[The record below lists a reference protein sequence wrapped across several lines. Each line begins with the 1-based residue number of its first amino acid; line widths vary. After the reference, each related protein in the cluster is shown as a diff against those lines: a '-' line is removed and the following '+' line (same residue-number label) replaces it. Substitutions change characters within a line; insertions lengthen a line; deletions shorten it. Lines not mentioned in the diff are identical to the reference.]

1 MKAGNFL
8 FNPGS
13 RPPSRRSLRGKY
25 LTILCASALTSV
37 NGVNARIT
45 YMTLRLRSGQAL
57 KVKFERFVES
67 YKERIKLYIENSS
80 QGNRLHAR
88 VASIA
93 ILGVIAPV
101 SIIPVFSAKED
112 QAFESKIVFDKTSGQ
127 IVDVAEKYATIV
139 PGESQ
144 AQTEARIAAENAAKA
159 VAEAAMAAKPAKTV
173 KTATAK
179 VYNDPANFDGIYQ
192 SAGVA
197 YGIDWRILKAVHYV
211 ETGCSGSTS
220 KRNPS
225 GATGP
230 MQFIPSTWRH
240 YGVDGNGDG
249 VVDITNVSDSIYA
262 AANYLAASGGSANG
276 YRTALWSYNP
286 SARYFA
292 KVMDVARSL
301 GF

>member
-1 MKAGNFL
+1 MTLSIK
-8 FNPGS
+8 
-13 RPPSRRSLRGKY
+13 
-25 LTILCASALTSV
+25 SAL
-37 NGVNARIT
+37 GG
-45 YMTLRLRSGQAL
+45 L
-57 KVKFERFVES
+57 
-67 YKERIKLYIENSS
+67 KERIKSYFHKSVI
-80 QGNRLHAR
+80 GNKLHTR

-101 SIIPVFSAKED
+101 SIVPVFSAKED
-112 QAFESKIVFDKTSGQ
+112 ETFKSKIVLDKTSGQ
-127 IVDVAEKYATIV
+127 IVDIAEQHATII

-144 AQTEARIAAENAAKA
+144 VQAQERVAAESAARA
-159 VAEAAMAAKPAKTV
+159 AFEAAIAVKPAKTV

-179 VYNDPANFDGIYQ
+179 VYSDPSNFDSIYQ
-192 SAGVA
+192 SAGAA
-197 YGIDWRILKAVHYV
+197 YGIDWRILKAIHYV

-249 VVDITNVSDSIYA
+249 IADITNVNDAIYA
-262 AANYLAASGGSANG
+262 AANYLAASGGAMNG
-276 YRTALWSYNP
+276 YKTALWSYNP
-286 SARYFA
+286 SSSYFF
-292 KVMDVARSL
+292 KVMDIARSL